1 MHSKQ
6 HLQMV
11 YKIGFLKNLSKFL
24 GKHLY
29 QNLAFN
35 YVVGWEI
42 SQNSQE
48 NICASVSFLIKL
60 QAGKKNPKKKLKTKR
75 GKDLRELLPRE
86 IDFVPKFTSRANVFV
101 LKICFF
107 EVPRISFFIAWILKR
122 ICKLSF
128 FTYHARETR

>member
-11 YKIGFLKNLSKFL
+11 YKIGVLKNLSKFL

-60 QAGKKNPKKKLKTKR
+60 QAGKKKSKEKTQ
-75 GKDLRELLPRE
+75 
-86 IDFVPKFTSRANVFV
+86 N
-101 LKICFF
+101 
-107 EVPRISFFIAWILKR
+107 
-122 ICKLSF
+122 
-128 FTYHARETR
+128 

>member
-35 YVVGWEI
+35 YVVGCEI
-42 SQNSQE
+42 SLNSQE

-60 QAGKKNPKKKLKTKR
+60 QAGKKIQRKNSKLNEAR
-75 GKDLRELLPRE
+75 
-86 IDFVPKFTSRANVFV
+86 IFAN
-101 LKICFF
+101 CCQ
-107 EVPRISFFIAWILKR
+107 ER
-122 ICKLSF
+122 
-128 FTYHARETR
+128 